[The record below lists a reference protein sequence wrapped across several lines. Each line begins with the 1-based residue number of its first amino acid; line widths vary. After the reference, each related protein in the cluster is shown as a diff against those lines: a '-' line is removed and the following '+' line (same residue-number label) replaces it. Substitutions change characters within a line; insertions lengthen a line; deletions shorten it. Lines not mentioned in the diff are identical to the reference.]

1 MFRLLEI
8 TFENDKESQAIYSYD
23 DVVSLQGSYE
33 SKLGQAMLNGTGIIL
48 IGLDE
53 DGKIAHGADNASL
66 NTKYGEHTFS
76 PRLYEAKTAPNKD
89 TGVIEEV
96 VDLAKY
102 DDENTAHARFHT
114 KKGAAIN
121 NNDVSKEVL
130 YGFDGEGKELDYC
143 KWERPSAPVEG

>member
-1 MFRLLEI
+1 MYRLLEI
-8 TFENDKESQAIYSYD
+8 TFANDKESQAIYSYD
-23 DVVSLQGSYE
+23 SKDALEGNYE
-33 SKLGQAMLNGTGIIL
+33 SKLGQAMLNSADELL
-48 IGLDE
+48 IGLNNVGVVLFR
-53 DGKIAHGADNASL
+53 GKV
-66 NTKYGEHTFS
+66 GEHVFL

-121 NNDVSKEVL
+121 SGTCRQEVL
-130 YGFDGEGKELDYC
+130 YGFDGNGNQLDYC
-143 KWERPSAPVEG
+143 HWMPEPTIPQE